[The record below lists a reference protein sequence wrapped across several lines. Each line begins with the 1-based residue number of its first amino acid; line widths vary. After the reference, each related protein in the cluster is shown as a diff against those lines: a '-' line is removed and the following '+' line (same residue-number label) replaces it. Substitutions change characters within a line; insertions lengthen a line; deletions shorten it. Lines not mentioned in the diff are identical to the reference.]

1 METEISQNNGNFKI
15 KYKAK
20 MIIILISTKRAR
32 DTIFVGNKNDTLDTF
47 STLITR
53 RTQWNNYMEEI
64 ISIIAINL
72 PTNYD
77 SNTKESTRSKIITQS
92 TFPFRVCDVSLPQCN
107 TGYVYMLIS
116 IKDLTFTYIEII
128 NIFVQEY
135 SNIIMV

>member
-1 METEISQNNGNFKI
+1 
-15 KYKAK
+15 
-20 MIIILISTKRAR
+20 
-32 DTIFVGNKNDTLDTF
+32 
-47 STLITR
+47 
-53 RTQWNNYMEEI
+53 MEEI

-72 PTNYD
+72 PTTYD
-77 SNTKESTRSKIITQS
+77 SNTKESTRSRIITQS

-107 TGYVYMLIS
+107 TVYVYMLIS